1 MPLSSLAA
9 LLRDDPSVRDALGR
23 TAATVAVPEAV
34 RAAYIAAI
42 AETSSRSPIVVAVP
56 TVAEAET
63 LCDDLGTWLGPDAVE
78 WFPAWETLP
87 FERVSP
93 STETMGRRM
102 RVMWRLGDPARSPR
116 VVVAPIRALLQR
128 LGPHIEETRP
138 VIVGVGDTV
147 DSTQLVDELVGWGYR
162 REYQVE
168 HRGEVAV
175 RGSIVDVFPATAN
188 SPVRIDLWGDEV
200 ERLTEFSV
208 GDQRSVA
215 SISEVEIHPARELL
229 VTEEVAVR
237 AARLVS
243 AEPWG
248 AAQWQRLADG
258 ETFDGME
265 SWLPWLTD
273 TEHVLFDLLDA
284 DAQVLLVE
292 PKRLADRGADLLAE
306 EADLADS
313 LARTWGTDGASLR
326 RLHLHFDRLLAHTAA
341 PAWSVLATA
350 SGPDVPVL
358 ESHRWPTA
366 VGGGEALTARLGS
379 LLADGYRV
387 VVAAHNAGSL
397 DRIDGMLG
405 DSGLTLARHDA
416 GVDPEGLTL
425 ARPGGHLTVAP
436 LHEGFIASEARLA
449 VLAESDLTGRRRTHR
464 KPKTPR
470 KASRD
475 AQAFFADLAPGA
487 YVVHHHHGVARYGGM
502 VTRSL
507 PGPNN
512 TSVDRDYLL
521 LEYRGADKLY
531 VPSDQIDAV
540 RQYTGGSTPTLS
552 RMGGSDF
559 ARTKAKVR
567 SQVAEVAQEL
577 VVLYQLRT
585 QSEGHAYPPDT
596 PWQTELEEAFEFT
609 ETPDQDRAID
619 DVKAD
624 MESDRPMDRLVCG
637 DVGFGKTEIALRAV
651 FKAVQDGRQAAILVP
666 TTLLASQHFTTFSE
680 RFAPFP
686 VRVEVLSRFLTSAQ
700 AKRVLQALAAGEVD
714 VVVGTHR
721 LLGADVSIP
730 KLGLLVVDEEQR
742 FGVSHKERIKEMS
755 VGVDVLTL
763 SATPIPRT
771 LEMSLT
777 GIRDLSLL
785 HTAPA
790 ERQPI
795 LTYVGEFDD
804 APVAEAIRRELLR
817 EGQVFYVH
825 NRVEDIDRRASQLAE
840 LVPEARIAVAHGQMD
855 EGTLEQVMLDFWEGH
870 YDVLVCT
877 TIIESGIDM
886 PMVNTLVVERADLL
900 GLGQLHQIRGRVGRS
915 GQRAYAYLFYP
926 PNRELTEE
934 AYERLK
940 TIGESTE
947 LGSGFRIAMRDLE
960 IRGAGNLLGTGQ
972 SGHIAAVGYDLYVEM
987 VTQAIAELSG
997 EPVRQPAE
1005 IKLDLPVDAHLPDD
1019 YVAQEDLR
1027 VEAYRRLATVTSQAE
1042 VDDIAA
1048 EWIDRFGPTP
1058 EPALALLSVA
1068 RVRAECS
1075 RIGITECTAT
1085 RNPDFSGP
1093 PLRAVLAPVELGA
1106 SAHMRLDRAFPGA
1119 VYKAEPARSTNSSAT
1134 TPGVGGGQLQVPVRA
1149 GHGLTEDL
1157 GTLFAQLWPP
1167 EGTEPP
1173 PLPRPTGG
1181 HASTAPRQR
1190 STIGSRPPAPNRRP
1204 APSPGDPAAIAE
1216 AEARAKR
1223 VAERRARRS
1232 QR

>member
-1 MPLSSLAA
+1 MPLTALAS
-9 LLRDDPSVRDALGR
+9 LLRDDPALRDALGR
-23 TAATVAVPEAV
+23 DAATVAVPEAG
-34 RAAYIAAI
+34 RASYIAAV

-63 LCDDLGTWLGPDAVE
+63 LADDLGTWLGPDAVE

-102 RVMWRLGDPARSPR
+102 RVMWRLADPARSPR
-116 VVVAPIRALLQR
+116 VIVAPIRALLQR
-128 LGPHIEETRP
+128 LGPHVEDTEP
-138 VIVGVGDTV
+138 VIVGAGDTI

-175 RGSIVDVFPATAN
+175 RGSIVDVFPATAQA
-188 SPVRIDLWGDEV
+188 PVRIDLWGDEV

-208 GDQRSVA
+208 NDQRSVA
-215 SISEVEIHPARELL
+215 TISEVEIHPAREVL
-229 VTEEVAVR
+229 VTAEVAGR
-237 AARLVS
+237 ARKLIAS
-243 AEPWG
+243 EPWG
-248 AAQWQRLADG
+248 AEQWQRLADG

-273 TEHVLFDLLDA
+273 SEHVLFDLLDG
-284 DAQVLLVE
+284 DAQVMLVE
-292 PKRLADRGADLLAE
+292 PKRLADRASDLLAE
-306 EADLADS
+306 EADLADA
-313 LARTWGTDGASLR
+313 LARTWGTDGAALR

-341 PAWSVLATA
+341 PAWSLTATA
-350 SGPDVPVL
+350 SGPSVPVL
-358 ESHRWPTA
+358 ETHLWPAA
-366 VGGGEALTARLGS
+366 VGGGDALTARLSS

-387 VVAAHNAGSL
+387 VVAAQGSGSL
-397 DRIDGMLG
+397 ERIDALLG
-405 DSGLTLARHDA
+405 DAGLTLGRHDDV
-416 GVDPEGLTL
+416 GDPEGAGLTT
-425 ARPGGHLTVAP
+425 PGGHLTVAP
-436 LHEGFIASEARLA
+436 LHHGFIAPSARLA
-449 VLAESDLTGRRRTHR
+449 VLSEADLTGRRRTHR
-464 KPKTPR
+464 KPKQR
-470 KASRD
+470 KASQD
-475 AQAFFADLAPGA
+475 AQAFFADLAPGS

-507 PGPNN
+507 PGPNG

-540 RQYTGGSTPTLS
+540 RQYTGGSSPTLS

-559 ARTKAKVR
+559 ARAKAKVR

-577 VVLYQLRT
+577 VVLYQKRT
-585 QSEGHAYPPDT
+585 QTEGHAYPPDT
-596 PWQTELEEAFEFT
+596 PWQTELEDSFEFT

-619 DVKAD
+619 EVKAD
-624 MESDRPMDRLVCG
+624 MESERPMDRLVCG

-651 FKAVQDGRQAAILVP
+651 FKAVMDGRQAAVLVP
-666 TTLLASQHFTTFSE
+666 TTLLASQHFTTFTE
-680 RFAPFP
+680 RFADYP

-700 AKRVLQALAAGEVD
+700 ARRVLAALSAGEVD
-714 VVVGTHR
+714 VVIGTHR

-785 HTAPA
+785 HTPPA

-855 EGTLEQVMLDFWEGH
+855 EGTLEQVMLDFWEGA

-886 PMVNTLVVERADLL
+886 PLVNTLVVERADLL

-997 EPVRQPAE
+997 EPVRIPAE

-1027 VEAYRRLATVTSQAE
+1027 IEAYRRLATVTTQAE
-1042 VDDIAA
+1042 VDDITA
-1048 EWIDRFGPTP
+1048 EWIDRFGAIPD
-1058 EPALALLSVA
+1058 PARALLAVA
-1068 RVRAECS
+1068 RVRAECA

-1085 RNPDFSGP
+1085 RNPDFDGP
-1093 PLRAVLAPVELGA
+1093 PLRAVLAPVELSA
-1106 SAHMRLDRAFPGA
+1106 SAEMRLGRVFPGA
-1119 VYKAEPARSTNSSAT
+1119 VYKSTPAAT
-1134 TPGVGGGQLQVPVRA
+1134 STPGMGGAQLQVPVRS
-1149 GHGLTEDL
+1149 GLELTEDL
-1157 GTLFAQLWPP
+1157 RTLFAHLWPAD
-1167 EGTEPP
+1167 GSDPP
-1173 PLPRPTGG
+1173 PLPNAPATRGRTGV
-1181 HASTAPRQR
+1181 
-1190 STIGSRPPAPNRRP
+1190 IGSRPSAPAGRRP
-1204 APSPGDPAAIAE
+1204 APSPQDPAAIAE
-1216 AEARAKR
+1216 ANERAAR
-1223 VAERRARRS
+1223 VAARRARRTG
-1232 QR
+1232 R

>member
-1 MPLSSLAA
+1 MPLTALAS
-9 LLRDDPSVRDALGR
+9 LLRDDPALRDALGR
-23 TAATVAVPEAV
+23 DAATVAVPEAG
-34 RAAYIAAI
+34 RASYIAAV

-63 LCDDLGTWLGPDAVE
+63 LADDLGTWLGPDAVE

-102 RVMWRLGDPARSPR
+102 RVMWRLADPARSPR
-116 VVVAPIRALLQR
+116 VIVAPIRALLQR
-128 LGPHIEETRP
+128 LGPHVEDTEP
-138 VIVGVGDTV
+138 VIVGAGDTI

-175 RGSIVDVFPATAN
+175 RGSIVDVFPATAQA
-188 SPVRIDLWGDEV
+188 PVRIDLWGDEV

-208 GDQRSVA
+208 NDQRSVA
-215 SISEVEIHPARELL
+215 TIAEVEIHPAREVL
-229 VTEEVAVR
+229 VTAEVAGR
-237 AARLVS
+237 ARKLIAS
-243 AEPWG
+243 EPWG
-248 AAQWQRLADG
+248 AEQWQRLADG

-273 TEHVLFDLLDA
+273 SEHVLFDLLDG
-284 DAQVLLVE
+284 DAQVMLVE
-292 PKRLADRGADLLAE
+292 PKRLADRASDLLAE
-306 EADLADS
+306 EADLADA
-313 LARTWGTDGASLR
+313 LARTWGTDGAALR

-341 PAWSVLATA
+341 PAWSLTATA
-350 SGPDVPVL
+350 SGPSVPVL
-358 ESHRWPTA
+358 ETHLWPAA
-366 VGGGEALTARLGS
+366 VGGGDALTARLSS
-379 LLADGYRV
+379 LLVDGYRV
-387 VVAAHNAGSL
+387 VVAVQGSGSL
-397 DRIDGMLG
+397 ERIDALLG
-405 DSGLTLARHDA
+405 DAGLTLGRHDDV
-416 GVDPEGLTL
+416 GDPEGAGLTT
-425 ARPGGHLTVAP
+425 PGGHLTVAP
-436 LHEGFIASEARLA
+436 LHHGFIAPSARLA
-449 VLAESDLTGRRRTHR
+449 VLSEADLTGRRRTHR
-464 KPKTPR
+464 KPKQR
-470 KASRD
+470 KASQD
-475 AQAFFADLAPGA
+475 AQAFFADLAPGS

-502 VTRSL
+502 VTRTL
-507 PGPNN
+507 PGPNG

-540 RQYTGGSTPTLS
+540 RQYTGGSSPTLS

-559 ARTKAKVR
+559 ARAKAKVR

-577 VVLYQLRT
+577 VVLYQKRT
-585 QSEGHAYPPDT
+585 QTEGHAYPPDT
-596 PWQTELEEAFEFT
+596 PWQTELEDSFEFT

-619 DVKAD
+619 EVKAD
-624 MESDRPMDRLVCG
+624 MESERPMDRLVCG

-651 FKAVQDGRQAAILVP
+651 FKAVMDGRQAAVLVP
-666 TTLLASQHFTTFSE
+666 TTLLASQHFTTFTE
-680 RFAPFP
+680 RFADYP

-700 AKRVLQALAAGEVD
+700 ARRVLAALAAGEVD
-714 VVVGTHR
+714 VVIGTHR

-785 HTAPA
+785 HTPPA

-855 EGTLEQVMLDFWEGH
+855 EGTLEQVMLDFWEGA

-886 PMVNTLVVERADLL
+886 PLVNTLVVERADLL

-997 EPVRQPAE
+997 EPVRIPAE

-1027 VEAYRRLATVTSQAE
+1027 IEAYRRLATVTTQAE
-1042 VDDIAA
+1042 VDDITA
-1048 EWIDRFGPTP
+1048 EWIDRFGAIPD
-1058 EPALALLSVA
+1058 PARALLAVA
-1068 RVRAECS
+1068 RVRAECA

-1085 RNPDFSGP
+1085 RNPDFDGP
-1093 PLRAVLAPVELGA
+1093 PLRAVLAPVELSA
-1106 SAHMRLDRAFPGA
+1106 SAEMRLGRVFPGA
-1119 VYKAEPARSTNSSAT
+1119 VYKSTPAAT
-1134 TPGVGGGQLQVPVRA
+1134 STPGMGGAQLQVPVRS
-1149 GHGLTEDL
+1149 GLELTEDL
-1157 GTLFAQLWPP
+1157 RTLFAHLWPAD
-1167 EGTEPP
+1167 GSDPP
-1173 PLPRPTGG
+1173 PLPNAPATRGRTGV
-1181 HASTAPRQR
+1181 
-1190 STIGSRPPAPNRRP
+1190 IGSRPSAPAGRRP
-1204 APSPGDPAAIAE
+1204 APSPQDPAAIAE
-1216 AEARAKR
+1216 ANERAAR
-1223 VAERRARRS
+1223 VAARRARRTG
-1232 QR
+1232 R